1 MSEYRKTY
9 EGGLFFLT
17 LSVVSWLDVFT
28 RSEYS
33 DIIIKN
39 LGYSIQH
46 KDLEIYAYVIMPS
59 HIHLIAGRREG
70 KIGDWLR
77 DFKSFTAKEII
88 RDIQENPQESR
99 KETLLYMFRYFAKV
113 KKQNKEFLFWQKTN
127 YPVDI
132 TSAAILHQKME
143 YIHQNPVRAGYVDEP
158 NYWRYS
164 SAYPL
169 QQVKL
174 SEA

>member
-17 LSVVSWLDVFT
+17 FSVVGWLDVFT

-33 DIIIKN
+33 DILTKN
-39 LGYSIQH
+39 LNYSTRH
-46 KDLEIYAYVIMPS
+46 KSLKLFAYVIMPS
-59 HIHLIAGRREG
+59 HMHLVVRRTEG
-70 KIGDWLR
+70 KMGDWLR
-77 DFKSFTAKEII
+77 DYKSYCAKEII
-88 RDIQENPQESR
+88 SAIQDNPQESR

-113 KKQNKEFLFWQKTN
+113 QKQNKEFMFWQKTS

-132 TSAAILHQKME
+132 TSAAIRKQKVD

-158 NYWRYS
+158 QHWRYS

-169 QQVKL
+169 QEVKL
-174 SEA
+174 SEI